1 MSLLF
6 VLLVLL
12 GFIAMLCAKV
22 PVRGFPE
29 WPSWL
34 LWTLA
39 AVIWAYG
46 HTPH

>member
-1 MSLLF
+1 MGLLF

-29 WPSWL
+29 WPAWA
-34 LWTLA
+34 LWLA
-39 AVIWAYG
+39 ACVVWAL
-46 HTPH
+46 PQLS